1 MPIPIDKHLTTWTEM
16 LFVLLLWLVVT
27 DGSLLIVWGLFKLAE
42 HIYDKLVG
50 E

>member
-1 MPIPIDKHLTTWTEM
+1 MQLPIDKHPTTWTEM

-42 HIYDKLVG
+42 RIYNKFVG